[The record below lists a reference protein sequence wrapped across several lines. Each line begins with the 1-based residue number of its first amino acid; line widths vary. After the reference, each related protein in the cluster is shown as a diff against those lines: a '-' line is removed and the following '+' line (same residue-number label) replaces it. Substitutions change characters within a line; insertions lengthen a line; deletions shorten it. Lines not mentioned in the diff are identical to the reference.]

1 MITTRFAPAPTGY
14 LHIGNIRTAIVNWLF
29 AKKNNGKFILRI
41 DDTNTEKYKEEYR
54 DGIFEDLKWLGLYF
68 DITFSQSSRLKDY
81 EIAKELLIKSGRLYE
96 CFETEEELDI
106 KRNISLKNHKP
117 FIYDRSSLSL
127 TQEQKDRFISMGIKP
142 HYRFMMKNEK
152 IEWEDMIKGDVKFD
166 AKNISDPIIIKQN
179 GSMTYMLCSVVDDM
193 DYNISHIIRGE
204 DHITN
209 TAIQI
214 QMFEAMLEASK
225 ESDKEI
231 DKESSATNPKSKEF
245 VMPKFGHLSLI
256 KSRDE
261 KISKRFGGFEIS
273 NLRDVNKLQPIAVKS
288 FATFIG
294 TSKPIVPYKNMEE
307 IIENFDISSYSR
319 CSTTYI
325 PEDLIELNRKIVTNM
340 SYSEIEGFLHGGPGQ
355 EFDNVSNFL
364 PDNSGKLFKVTFSED
379 FWLAIRK
386 NINNHGEVLKWYSIC
401 HRYRVDRVPEEFKTV
416 ENKDFVEAAID
427 LLPEEE
433 FSEDTFKEW
442 TKLLSEKTQRVGKD
456 LYMPLRGI
464 LTMMLD
470 GPELKNIL
478 PMIGRDEILSRLNN
492 FLKLIS

>member
-1 MITTRFAPAPTGY
+1 
-14 LHIGNIRTAIVNWLF
+14 
-29 AKKNNGKFILRI
+29 
-41 DDTNTEKYKEEYR
+41 
-54 DGIFEDLKWLGLYF
+54 
-68 DITFSQSSRLKDY
+68 
-81 EIAKELLIKSGRLYE
+81 
-96 CFETEEELDI
+96 
-106 KRNISLKNHKP
+106 
-117 FIYDRSSLSL
+117 
-127 TQEQKDRFISMGIKP
+127 MGIKP

-152 IEWEDMIKGDVKFD
+152 IDWDDMIKGEVKFD

-225 ESDKEI
+225 ESDKESY
-231 DKESSATNPKSKEF
+231 KERALTNPRSKEF

-256 KSRDE
+256 KSREE

-273 NLRDVNKLQPIAVKS
+273 NLRQVSKLEPISVNS
-288 FATFIG
+288 FTTFIG
-294 TSKPIVPYKNMEE
+294 TSKPIMPYRNLEQ

-340 SYSEIEGFLHGGPGQ
+340 EFSEIK
-355 EFDNVSNFL
+355 NFL
-364 PDNSGKLFKVTFSED
+364 DGNIGENNNVEISED

-386 NINNHGEVLKWYSIC
+386 NINNLDELLKWYSIC
-401 HRYRVDRVPEEFKTV
+401 HEYHVDLIPEEFKTV
-416 ENKDFVEAAID
+416 DNKSFVETAIE
-427 LLPEEE
+427 LLPNEE
-433 FSEDTFKEW
+433 FSEDTFKKW
-442 TKLLSEKTQRVGKD
+442 TKLLGEKTQKTGKN

-464 LTMMLD
+464 LTMIID

-492 FLKLIS
+492 FLKIVS

>member
-54 DGIFEDLKWLGLYF
+54 NGIFEDFKWLGLDF
-68 DITFSQSSRLKDY
+68 DITFSQSDRAKDY
-81 EIAKELLIKSGRLYE
+81 DIAKNLLIKSGRLYE

-106 KRNISLKNHKP
+106 KRKISLKNHKP

-127 TQEQKDRFISMGIKP
+127 TQEQRDIFISKGINP

-152 IEWEDMIKGDVKFD
+152 IDWDDMIKGDVKFD

-193 DYNISHIIRGE
+193 DYKISHIIRGE

-214 QMFEAMLEASK
+214 QMFEALLSALK
-225 ESDKEI
+225 ENSNKVIEKSGNEDSV
-231 DKESSATNPKSKEF
+231 ESNKNQNF
-245 VMPKFGHLSLI
+245 IMPKFGHLSLI

-273 NLRDVNKLQPIAVKS
+273 NLRDVTKLEPIAVNS
-288 FATFIG
+288 FTTFIG
-294 TSKPIVPYKNMEE
+294 TSKPIMPYRNMEQ

-340 SYSEIEGFLHGGPGQ
+340 EFSEIK
-355 EFDNVSNFL
+355 NFL
-364 PDNSGKLFKVTFSED
+364 DGNIGENSNVEISED

-386 NINNHGEVLKWYSIC
+386 NINNLDELLKWYSIC
-401 HRYRVDRVPEEFKTV
+401 HEYHVDLIPEEFKTV
-416 ENKDFVEAAID
+416 DNKSFAEASIE

-433 FSEDTFKEW
+433 FSEDTFKKW
-442 TKLLSEKTQRVGKD
+442 TKLLSEKTQKTGKN
-456 LYMPLRGI
+456 LYMPLRAM
-464 LTMMLD
+464 LTMIID

-478 PMIGRDEILSRLNN
+478 PIIGRDEILSRLNN
-492 FLKLIS
+492 FLKIVS